1 MAQTLRRSK
10 SKYGRTRR
18 RQRQQKKQ
26 TRMRGGLS
34 FADFSFTDV
43 SFADLFR
50 PTTDKNKCKA
60 AKEAAQ
66 TACSNVD
73 GDIEMTEMGSEKE
86 PTSQNYATTTSPYQD
101 MDPAAAEEL
110 ASNPKIMPLD
120 NNNNNQY
127 TLPLGGEQ
135 PLPLGGDLGGEQPL
149 PSLPTQTVIGG
160 SRRKKNKNNNKK
172 RNQSRRKKTKSKKH
186 KK

>member
-34 FADFSFTDV
+34 FTDFSFTDL
-43 SFADLFR
+43 SFTDLFK
-50 PTTDKNKCKA
+50 PKTNKDKCKA

-101 MDPAAAEEL
+101 MNPAAVEEL